1 MRILVT
7 GGGGYVGTAL
17 VTHLVAAGHAVT
29 VVDPLP
35 LGAEALLP
43 AMGIGEVRLIRG
55 SVADGALMEATLPGH
70 DAVVHLAALVGEA
83 ACAVDQDMTRAI
95 NVEAAGSVAA
105 AASAAGIERFVFAS
119 TCSNYGVS
127 DPGVLVDEDAPLRPL
142 GLYAES
148 KVEAEKRVRRAHD
161 SAVILR
167 FGTVCGPS
175 PRMRFDLLV
184 SELAREAV
192 AGRELVIYA
201 PEAWRPYLSI
211 RDLVRA
217 VGQVVA
223 EMHGAV
229 AGGTLNVVGDNLT
242 KRDLVDVV
250 HARIPS
256 AQVTI
261 VDKAPDLRD
270 YRVSG
275 GRFEAA
281 TGFRPDVSMADAFN
295 ETVELLA
302 AGTWIDPGTQRLS
315 AVVPDSDA
323 LRRRV

>member
-17 VTHLVAAGHAVT
+17 VTHLAAVGHAVT

-43 AMGIGEVRLIRG
+43 AIAIGEVRLVRG
-55 SVADGALMEATLPGH
+55 SVTDGALMEATLPGH

-105 AASAAGIERFVFAS
+105 AASAAGIKRFVFAS

-148 KVEAEKRVRRAHD
+148 KVEAEERVRRVHD
-161 SAVILR
+161 AAVILR

-201 PEAWRPYLSI
+201 PEAWRPYLPMA
-211 RDLVRA
+211 DLVRA
-217 VGQVVA
+217 VEHVVRTQIGSVRGSVFNVVA
-223 EMHGAV
+223 A
-229 AGGTLNVVGDNLT
+229 NCT
-242 KRDLVDVV
+242 KRDLVNIVQESFPEAAVV
-250 HARIPS
+250 F
-256 AQVTI
+256 VN
-261 VDKAPDLRD
+261 KAPDLRD
-270 YRVSG
+270 YRVRG
-275 GRFEAA
+275 ARFQAA
-281 TGFRPDVSMADAFN
+281 TGFRMQSTVKSAFT
-295 ETVELLA
+295 ETAQLLQC
-302 AGTWIDPGTQRLS
+302 GVWSEPTSRRLT
-315 AVVPDSDA
+315 AVVPTSIQEHE
-323 LRRRV
+323 

>member
-70 DAVVHLAALVGEA
+70 DAVVHLAAFVGEA
-83 ACAVDQDMTRAI
+83 ACAVDEDMTRAI
-95 NVEAAGSVAA
+95 NVEAAGSLAA
-105 AASAAGIERFVFAS
+105 AASVAGIERFVFAS

-148 KVEAEKRVRRAHD
+148 KVEAEERVRRAHD
-161 SAVILR
+161 AAVILR

-201 PEAWRPYLSI
+201 PEAWRPYLPMA
-211 RDLVRA
+211 DLVRA
-217 VGQVVA
+217 VGHVVGAQMTSVRGSVFNVVA
-223 EMHGAV
+223 E
-229 AGGTLNVVGDNLT
+229 NCT
-242 KRDLVDVV
+242 KRDLVNIVQAIFPEV
-250 HARIPS
+250 AV
-256 AQVTI
+256 AL

-270 YRVSG
+270 YRVRG
-275 GRFEAA
+275 TRFQAA
-281 TGFRPDVSMADAFN
+281 TGFQMRSTVKSAFT
-295 ETVELLA
+295 ETAQLLQC
-302 AGTWIDPGTQRLS
+302 GVWSEPTSRRLT
-315 AVVPDSDA
+315 AVVPTSFQEHE
-323 LRRRV
+323 

>member
-1 MRILVT
+1 MRVLVT

-17 VTHLVAAGHAVT
+17 VTHLAAAGHAVT

-43 AMGIGEVRLIRG
+43 AIGIGEVRLVRG
-55 SVADGALMEATLPGH
+55 SVTDTALMEATLPGH

-83 ACAVDQDMTRAI
+83 ACAVDEDMTRAI
-95 NVEAAGSVAA
+95 NVEAAGSIAA

-192 AGRELVIYA
+192 AGRELIIYA
-201 PEAWRPYLSI
+201 PEAWRPYLPMA
-211 RDLVRA
+211 DLVRA
-217 VGQVVA
+217 VEHVVRTEIGSVSGSVFNVVA
-223 EMHGAV
+223 E
-229 AGGTLNVVGDNLT
+229 NCT
-242 KRDLVDVV
+242 KRDLVNIVQESFPEV
-250 HARIPS
+250 AV
-256 AQVTI
+256 AL

-270 YRVSG
+270 YRVRG
-275 GRFEAA
+275 TRFEAA
-281 TGFRPDVSMADAFN
+281 TGFRMQSTVKSAFT
-295 ETVELLA
+295 ETAQLLQC
-302 AGTWIDPGTQRLS
+302 GVWSEPTSRRLT
-315 AVVPDSDA
+315 AVVPTSFQEHE
-323 LRRRV
+323 